1 MTVRMLPIADFERK
15 TGLHRQ
21 TIFRWTK
28 SGKFPK
34 SGKYSGSN
42 RNIWPEQVIDKWIE
56 STFEQGGAA

>member
-1 MTVRMLPIADFERK
+1 MTTRMLPIADVELK

-34 SGKYSGSN
+34 PGKYSGSN
-42 RNIWPEQVIDKWIE
+42 RNIWMD
-56 STFEQGGAA
+56 